1 MVSHPEVQ
9 TGTDLT
15 LLMKYVHWPQ
25 DLTDASGPCL
35 TPVIPDP
42 KCRSTPRASSRS
54 ATSSKKNQTV
64 FGGVNASLRSFALAV
79 EDLGRF
85 DPNVLAGM
93 IRRTGFSDFRETIL
107 GPLRLFLSVS

>member
-1 MVSHPEVQ
+1 MLDPRDSRPEVP
-9 TGTDLT
+9 L
-15 LLMKYVHWPQ
+15 
-25 DLTDASGPCL
+25 DAEGLVPFRNL
-35 TPVIPDP
+35 FE
-42 KCRSTPRASSRS
+42 
-54 ATSSKKNQTV
+54 KNQTV